1 MKKVVFTIA
10 VAVLLSSVGFAQ
22 NVSPTTYNRHSVNSC
37 LGWSEILQRLSGSGE
52 GSTKVYVAG
61 FTDLLDLCGSSS
73 GLNAPNVGQKHGVGS
88 TVPPHVPAFTQT
100 GPVLDVG
107 DDWLTYQC
115 NCLSGY
121 AFEWLIDLKNSEV
134 AGYYSLGEFGAPG
147 DYWWYWDY
155 IAPGL
160 PSKDSPNKGKLPLN
174 MPKPMAGMSLAR

>member
-1 MKKVVFTIA
+1 MKKMVFTIA
-10 VAVLLSSVGFAQ
+10 VAVLLSIVGFAQ
-22 NVSPTTYNRHSVNSC
+22 VTPTTYNRHALSSC
-37 LGWSEILQRLSGSGE
+37 LGWHEVLQRLSTSGE

-61 FTDLLDLCGSSS
+61 FTDLLDACGSDS
-73 GLNAPNVGQKHGVGS
+73 GLNPPNVGQKHGVGS
-88 TVPPHVPAFTQT
+88 TVPPHYPAFTQT

-115 NCLSGY
+115 FCLSGY

-134 AGYYSLGEFGAPG
+134 AGFYSFVGNDT

-160 PSKDSPNKGKLPLN
+160 PSKDSPNMGKLPLN
-174 MPKPMAGMSLAR
+174 MPKPMAGMAGMSLAR